1 VHFQKCDYPFV
12 SKVKLRLQHNSI
24 RFRLKQSDVEQF
36 ARTGRVEEKIIS
48 GSSDNQMFGYVL
60 ESTEK
65 VSSLKAT
72 VRPGSIIVQVPP
84 EVVMR
89 WASTDQIGIEG
100 EQAVDNQTSLQI
112 LIEKDFACIDGT
124 DEENADT
131 FPNPLAEEGK
141 LSEILPDGGFSR

>member
-1 VHFQKCDYPFV
+1 MHFQKCDYLFDNQ
-12 SKVKLRLQHNSI
+12 VKLRLQHNAI
-24 RFRLKQSDVEQF
+24 RFRLKRSEVEEF

-48 GSSDNQMFGYVL
+48 GSSVNQMFGYAL

-72 VRPGSIIVQVPP
+72 VRPGAIIVQVPP
-84 EVVMR
+84 ETVMR

-100 EQAVDNQTSLQI
+100 EQAVDNQTSLRI

-124 DEENADT
+124 DEQNADT
-131 FPNPLAEEGK
+131 FPNPLIEERK
-141 LSEILPDGGFSR
+141 LSEISC

>member
-1 VHFQKCDYPFV
+1 VHFQKCDYLFV
-12 SKVKLRLQHNSI
+12 NQVKLRLQHNSI
-24 RFRLKQSDVEQF
+24 RFRLKRSDVEQF

-48 GSSDNQMFGYVL
+48 GSGDNQMFGYVL

-72 VRPGSIIVQVPP
+72 VRPGAIIVQVPP
-84 EVVMR
+84 AVVMR

-100 EQAVDNQTSLQI
+100 EQAVDKQTGLRI

-124 DEENADT
+124 DEQNADT
-131 FPNPLAEEGK
+131 FPNPLIEVRK
-141 LSEILPDGGFSR
+141 LSEISS

>member
-1 VHFQKCDYPFV
+1 VHFQKCGYLFFNQ
-12 SKVKLRLQHNSI
+12 VKLRLQYNSI
-24 RFRLKQSDVEQF
+24 RFRLKRSEVEQF

-72 VRPGSIIVQVPP
+72 VRPGAIIVRVPP
-84 EVVMR
+84 EAVTR
-89 WASTDQIGIEG
+89 WSSTDQISIEG
-100 EQAVDNQTSLQI
+100 EQAVDNQTSLRI

-124 DEENADT
+124 DEENTDT
-131 FPNPLAEEGK
+131 FPNPLAEERK
-141 LSEILPDGGFSR
+141 LSEITPEGRFAS

>member
-1 VHFQKCDYPFV
+1 M
-12 SKVKLRLQHNSI
+12 KLRLEFNSI
-24 RFRLKQSDVEQF
+24 RFRLKRNEVEQF
-36 ARTGRVEEKIIS
+36 ARTGRVEDKIIS
-48 GSSDNQMFGYVL
+48 GSSDQQMFGYVL

-72 VRPGSIIVQVPP
+72 VRPGAIIVQVPP

-100 EQAVDNQTSLQI
+100 QQPVDNQTSLRI

-124 DEENADT
+124 DEQNADT
-131 FPNPLAEEGK
+131 FSNPLARK
-141 LSEILPDGGFSR
+141 C